1 MKYYIIQEIGYEYN
15 DETYQ
20 RPENDSGTPVNVFID
35 KSLALEKLDELN
47 CKAINETDYPSSYCG
62 YESVLEQHV
71 DEEKFLNLCTKLGVK
86 TAGDLD
92 DYNFQF
98 ENLTLEQYKAIKS
111 CLSLEFYVIVEV
123 NG

>member
-20 RPENDSGTPVNVFID
+20 RPENDSGTPVNVFTD
-35 KSLALEKLDELN
+35 KSLALEKLDKLN

-62 YESVLEQHV
+62 YESVLKEHV
-71 DEEKFLNLCTKLGVK
+71 EEEEFFKLCAKLGVK
-86 TAGDLD
+86 TVGDLD

-98 ENLTLEQYKAIKS
+98 VDLTLEQYKAIKS
-111 CLSLEFYVIVEV
+111 YLTIEFYVIVEV